1 MTSVAILL
9 THFQQQR
16 LVFTFLSQTTLHIS
30 ERSMF
35 KCEEKG
41 VNGCDGERGRS
52 FLTGLRYRYFAHRE
66 GGGEGASCV
75 SNCVKWL

>member
-1 MTSVAILL
+1 
-9 THFQQQR
+9 
-16 LVFTFLSQTTLHIS
+16 
-30 ERSMF
+30 MF

-66 GGGEGASCV
+66 KGGGDGRGLVV
-75 SNCVKWL
+75 SQIV

>member
-1 MTSVAILL
+1 MTSVSIFLI
-9 THFQQQR
+9 HFQQHR
-16 LVFTFLSQTTLHIS
+16 PVFTFLSQATLHIS

-66 GGGEGASCV
+66 KGGDWRGLVV
-75 SNCVKWL
+75 SQIV